1 MAHPGTKAEI
11 LAALESNSETLAA
24 YFSSIP
30 ASAFFAG
37 DSDHWSPAHH
47 LAHLTQT
54 SAAVERGLRSA
65 ELPAHEAAQS
75 RSYAEVRD
83 TAFRSLTATPHDTL
97 LTMGRRVQIEPG
109 ATIADIVTAF
119 VAAGASLRA
128 AIDAWDEDAMD
139 RRAMKH
145 PLIGLLSVREML
157 MFVIVHERHHLRNV
171 QTRMAG

>member
-1 MAHPGTKAEI
+1 VAHPGTKAEI

-37 DSDHWSPAHH
+37 DSDHWSPGHH

-65 ELPAHEAAQS
+65 ELPTHEAAQS
-75 RSYAEVRD
+75 RSYADVRD
-83 TAFRSLTATPHDTL
+83 TAFRSLTATPKDTL

-109 ATIADIVTAF
+109 ATIGRHRD
-119 VAAGASLRA
+119 
-128 AIDAWDEDAMD
+128 
-139 RRAMKH
+139 
-145 PLIGLLSVREML
+145 SVRRRPEL
-157 MFVIVHERHHLRNV
+157 PCVPRSKRGTK
-171 QTRMAG
+171 TRWIAAR